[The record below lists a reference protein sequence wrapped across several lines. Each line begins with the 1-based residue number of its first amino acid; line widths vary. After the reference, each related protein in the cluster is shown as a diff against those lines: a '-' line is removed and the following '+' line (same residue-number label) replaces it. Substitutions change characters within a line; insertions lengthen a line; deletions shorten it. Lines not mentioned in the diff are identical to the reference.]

1 MCHSGV
7 SLNNSIW
14 GWGRPLLIFDLHL
27 LVGTGNLSGVI
38 SERDYVTKIALLERS
53 SKDVKVKE
61 ISTKAAN
68 LITARPE
75 ETTE

>member
-1 MCHSGV
+1 MRKVGVTVCHLYRSAIPC
-7 SLNNSIW
+7 L
-14 GWGRPLLIFDLHL
+14 LHL
-27 LVGTGNLSGVI
+27 HFLGTGNLSGVL

-68 LITARPE
+68 LITASPE